1 MTKPTVSYRRIDQ
14 LKAIAFDRGFTNEDA
29 RQFGKLSKTATWEA
43 LLELYLVDG
52 ESLDTVLDVPLDTV
66 LGSVDAVP
74 ELLDTATVDTVD
86 AVLDIPL
93 DTGETVANSRKQSDC
108 LYTLTAP
115 LDTVLGSVDAV
126 PELLDTATVDSV
138 DAVPELL
145 DTVPE
150 VIQTVASSRKQ
161 FDCLYTLTAPL
172 DAVLESVDTLDW
184 TNDGSFPVC
193 GFTRQNSTSFLD
205 WVDLGQLIALI
216 LASTGVFV
224 LAMSM
229 WRQINPLNL
238 FPSPVRINIQI
249 GTKL

>member
-52 ESLDTVLDVPLDTV
+52 ESPDTVLDTPLDTPLDTV
-66 LGSVDAVP
+66 NTTP
-74 ELLDTATVDTVD
+74 E
-86 AVLDIPL
+86 PL
-93 DTGETVANSRKQSDC
+93 DTRD
-108 LYTLTAP
+108 
-115 LDTVLGSVDAV
+115 VD
-126 PELLDTATVDSV
+126 
-138 DAVPELL
+138 
-145 DTVPE
+145 
-150 VIQTVASSRKQ
+150 
-161 FDCLYTLTAPL
+161 
-172 DAVLESVDTLDW
+172 SVDTLDW

-193 GFTRQNSTSFLD
+193 GFTRQNSTFLD
-205 WVDLGQLIALI
+205 WVDFGQLIALV
-216 LASTGVFV
+216 LASAGVFV

-238 FPSPVRINIQI
+238 LPSPVRINIQI